1 MPGGGGFIGCTL
13 SSPSG
18 YKELKKTLYNM
29 NGYVVTIIQF
39 EIDTQLYIMYKGNG
53 KSITT
58 TNQMKKSQIIS
69 WLNSK

>member
-1 MPGGGGFIGCTL
+1 MPGGGGFIGSTL

-29 NGYVVTIIQF
+29 NGYVVTVIQF

-53 KSITT
+53 NSITT
-58 TNQMKKSQIIS
+58 TTQMKKSQIIS